1 MTTFDLPSPAR
12 YLLAAELKPL
22 QGQKFQPTG
31 FPDVGAGVF
40 KTPAN
45 QEFLAVESH
54 QSVANRLESAI
65 WDDVTQ
71 DLIAPAKGLSYVK
84 VVDEGNAFLTA
95 SVLEAHRLN
104 SVYVEKSKLGET
116 LFSDVL
122 KHEIGFD
129 ANRPFSRD
137 QLVKVL
143 LKYDIGCL
151 LHGVFLESIAGV
163 LRIPRALSGFIEA
176 ENIQR
181 VQTGGVKNGRVQ
193 ATKDEDAGQTAST
206 GFGNVP
212 FHRTDF
218 VAKKIVAYFN
228 IDLDQVRSYRLGK
241 DVENLLFALSVLKI
255 QRFLARGLRLRTAC
269 DLEVVAVTVRGGE
282 QLPSGDDAEKALP
295 DLIAK
300 VANTGA
306 FASPVI
312 TTTTY
317 AVGAAKAAKGKGK
330 GKGRK
335 G

>member
-1 MTTFDLPSPAR
+1 MTTFDLPSTAR

-22 QGQKFQPTG
+22 QGQTFQPTG

-40 KTPAN
+40 KTPSN

-65 WDDVTQ
+65 WDDATQ
-71 DLIAPAKGLSYVK
+71 DLIVPAKGLSYVK
-84 VVDEGNAFLTA
+84 IVDENKAFLTA

-104 SVYVEKSKLGET
+104 SVYVEKSLLGEKS
-116 LFSDVL
+116 FSDVL
-122 KHEIGFD
+122 KNEIGFD

-143 LKYDIGCL
+143 AKYDVGCL

-181 VQTGGVKNGRVQ
+181 VQTGGVKNDRVQ
-193 ATKDEDAGQTAST
+193 ATKDEEAGQTAST

-218 VAKKIVAYFN
+218 VAERMIAYFN
-228 IDLDQVRSYRLGK
+228 LDLDQVRGYRLGK
-241 DVENLLFALSVLKI
+241 DVENLLFALSVVKI

-269 DLEVVAVTVRGGE
+269 DLESVGVTVRGGG
-282 QLPSGDDAEKALP
+282 QLPSLDDAEKALP

-300 VANTGA
+300 AANV
-306 FASPVI
+306 FASPAI
-312 TTTTY
+312 TTTTF
-317 AVGAAKAAKGKGK
+317 AVGAAKGAKVKGKK
-330 GKGRK
+330 G
-335 G
+335 